1 MLTCAIAIWTF
12 LLHIDLCK
20 AAETILFFCRKP
32 QAWVKHQKRIE
43 ITRACVLLPEAPAV
57 LWERK
62 YRGRQLLGLPS
73 AVRPGGCCGI
83 PPTLLPRTSLA
94 HEARCSGWTS
104 LGKVHTAFNGLL
116 DSPSGTSL
124 DGP

>member
-1 MLTCAIAIWTF
+1 MLTCGIAIWTF

-20 AAETILFFCRKP
+20 AAETILLFCRKP

-43 ITRACVLLPEAPAV
+43 ITRACVLLPEAPAM

-62 YRGRQLLGLPS
+62 YRGQQLLGLPS

-83 PPTLLPRTSLA
+83 PPLCSLVRLWPIKHVAQAGLHLARSTLPLMSFWIHLLGLA
-94 HEARCSGWTS
+94 
-104 LGKVHTAFNGLL
+104 
-116 DSPSGTSL
+116 
-124 DGP
+124 